1 MSIDD
6 LYDEHGRYKTN
17 PKYREIL
24 KLDKML
30 TDENIPH
37 ECINYFDGWQVIYP
51 SYAYCRIMDAIE
63 HFGSYGKDEDKLE
76 IMGLLTEEEKQND
89 TVLGYLTAEEVFTR
103 IKEHWENQGNKG

>member
-30 TDENIPH
+30 TDANIPH
-37 ECINYFDGWQVIYP
+37 ECKKHFDGWQVFYP
-51 SYAYCRIMDAIE
+51 SNDNKMIMDAIE
-63 HFGSYGKDEDKLE
+63 HFGSYGKDEDLLE
-76 IMGLLTEEEKQND
+76 IMGLLTDEEKQHD
-89 TVLGYLTAEEVFTR
+89 DVLGYLSAAEVFTR